1 MPEEADAPKAR
12 TGPVLGIY
20 AHPDD
25 AEISA
30 GGTMAKWVA
39 AGRDVHLLV
48 LTNGDRGSND
58 RSRDRAELAA
68 TRLRE
73 TEAAAE
79 VLGLASVRSLG
90 IPDGELANTQ
100 DVREA
105 AIRRI
110 REVRAETV
118 LSVDPTAWFFENRY
132 YNHSDHRTAGEI
144 ALDAVFPGAGNPHY
158 FSEHLE
164 QGLDV
169 SEVHDIWLG
178 WTNESNHI
186 EDVSGYFDDED
197 RGAREAREPADG
209 RDRVLRGVP
218 GEGSRR
224 ARRED
229 RRQPRRGLPR
239 AGPELI
245 LRRERRAR
253 GLREENPAPPQS
265 CLN

>member
-1 MPEEADAPKAR
+1 MTAASEDPVGQAPR

-39 AGRDVHLLV
+39 AGREVHLLV
-48 LTNGDRGSND
+48 LTNGDRGSSD
-58 RSRDRAELAA
+58 PSQDRAELAA
-68 TRLRE
+68 TRLLE
-73 TEAAAE
+73 TEAAAAY
-79 VLGLASVRSLG
+79 LGLASARSLG
-90 IPDGELANTQ
+90 IHDGELANTH

-105 AIRRI
+105 VIRRI

-118 LSVDPTAWFFENRY
+118 VSVDPTAWFFENRY

-164 QGLDV
+164 EGLDV
-169 SEVHDIWLG
+169 SEVHDVWLG

-186 EDVSGYFDDED
+186 EDISGYFDAKIASLAKHESQLQQGIRFFEEFLAKEAIELGEKIGASHAED
-197 RGAREAREPADG
+197 F
-209 RDRVLRGVP
+209 RVLDL
-218 GEGSRR
+218 S
-224 ARRED
+224 
-229 RRQPRRGLPR
+229 
-239 AGPELI
+239 
-245 LRRERRAR
+245 
-253 GLREENPAPPQS
+253 
-265 CLN
+265 